1 MSWRRSL
8 SSKQLVQAV
17 EELGVQSLE
26 CLLEDGITRGSLKTE
41 VLQQL
46 RVTGKLGH
54 KGPVAE
60 VRVELDAQEDKES
73 REGEIRRPSNG

>member
-46 RVTGKLGH
+46 RVTGELGH

-60 VRVELDAQEDKES
+60 ARVELEAQENKKS
-73 REGEIRRPSNG
+73 REGKVRRSSKG